1 VVANGCSGDT
11 AEVVRQVWERVD
23 VVETD
28 VLSKSNALNLGS
40 LDYEPPECTVG
51 VLTTSGSETIPVGS
65 NGFGQ
70 V

>member
-1 VVANGCSGDT
+1 MLRRH
-11 AEVVRQVWERVD
+11 AEVAGQAWGRVD

-40 LDYEPPECTVG
+40 RDYEPPECIVG
-51 VLTTSGSETIPVGS
+51 VLTTSGSETIPAGG